1 MENPWNI
8 WKNMGKSME
17 NMEKNMKTYGELWE
31 NPWKIW
37 KHLKKKGNISMGDLQ
52 DPKMEILYHF
62 SGHFLWGYS
71 LT

>member
-1 MENPWNI
+1 MEHMEKYGKIHGKYGKKYENI
-8 WKNMGKSME
+8 WGTMGKSME
-17 NMEKNMKTYGELWE
+17 DMETSE
-31 NPWKIW
+31 
-37 KHLKKKGNISMGDLQ
+37 KKGNISMGDLQ